1 MFLFWVFFG
10 LLFEFC
16 FGLPLLGRL
25 VVVVAVVLLGPI
37 VRKLVWP
44 FLREEELDFFVVF
57 RLGEKREL
65 LGPLLL
71 LWALFEPVFC
81 LPLCLPF

>member
-1 MFLFWVFFG
+1 MFFA

-16 FGLPLLGRL
+16 LGFPLLGRL
-25 VVVVAVVLLGPI
+25 VVVVEVVLLGPI

-44 FLREEELDFFVVF
+44 FLREEELDFLVVF
-57 RLGEKREL
+57 RLGGKREL

-71 LWALFEPVFC
+71 LWALLEPLFC